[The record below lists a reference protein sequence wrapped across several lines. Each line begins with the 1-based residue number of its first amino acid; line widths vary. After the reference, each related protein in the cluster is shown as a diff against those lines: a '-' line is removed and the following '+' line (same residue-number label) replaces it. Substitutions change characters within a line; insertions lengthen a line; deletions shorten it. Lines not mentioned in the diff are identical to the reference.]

1 MSQHTL
7 FICKSCAFSPTN
19 RDYMGQRGGY
29 HLWQSLLRLHHQWQL
44 QAEYNIEAVNCL
56 SGCNR
61 ACAIAFAAPD
71 KTTLMF
77 GDLPPLQ
84 SASAILK
91 LAEQYYTSLDGI
103 VPRQERPELLKKG
116 ILATIPPL
124 LSRTEASES

>member
-1 MSQHTL
+1 MTQHVL
-7 FICKSCAFSPTN
+7 FICKSCEFSSTQ
-19 RDYMGQRGGY
+19 REYMGQRGGY
-29 HLWQSLLRLHHQWQL
+29 HLLQNLLRLQQHWGL
-44 QAEYNIEAVNCL
+44 QSEYKIEAVDCL
-56 SGCNR
+56 SGCQR
-61 ACAIAFAAPD
+61 ACAIAFVAPH

-84 SASAILK
+84 SASAVLK

-124 LSRTEASES
+124 LNKTEAL

>member
-1 MSQHTL
+1 MPFL
-7 FICKSCAFSPTN
+7 
-19 RDYMGQRGGY
+19 G
-29 HLWQSLLRLHHQWQL
+29 HLWQSLLRLQHQWQL
-44 QAEYNIEAVNCL
+44 QSEYNIDAVACL

-103 VPRQERPELLKKG
+103 VPRQARPELLKKG

-124 LSRTEASES
+124 LHKPEAL

>member
-1 MSQHTL
+1 
-7 FICKSCAFSPTN
+7 
-19 RDYMGQRGGY
+19 MGQRGGY
-29 HLWQSLLRLHHQWQL
+29 HLLNHLLRLQSKWTL
-44 QAEYNIEAVNCL
+44 VAEYTIAPVGCL
-56 SGCNR
+56 SACNR
-61 ACAIAFAAPD
+61 PCVVAYAAPH

-103 VPRQERPELLKKG
+103 VPRQERPELFKKG

-124 LSRTEASES
+124 PKSD